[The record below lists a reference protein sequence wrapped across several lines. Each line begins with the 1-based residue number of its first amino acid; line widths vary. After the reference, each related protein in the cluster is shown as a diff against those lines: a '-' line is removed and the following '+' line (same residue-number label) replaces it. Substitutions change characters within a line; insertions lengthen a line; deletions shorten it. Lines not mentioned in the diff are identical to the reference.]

1 MVLSIPYSEEFEK
14 AVIVAILTDPRI
26 LSKVQGILAPEDFYR
41 EDHKEIF
48 RVITDIG
55 VDNIDSLTIED
66 RLRDKTKDYFKTLV
80 EDSDKMLPSLSN
92 ATFYAESI
100 KAKSKLRS
108 GIDLGQK
115 IIASCYQPTADA
127 EAVLADLE
135 QMFSEFIQ
143 KRVIDTENTSTKEQF
158 KEFVNNLVN
167 RVNDTSGTRSGFYDL
182 DLILHR
188 LEGLIILAARPG
200 MGKTALA
207 INIARNVAQ
216 TKPVLFFS
224 LEQAKEQIFERMLA
238 AESEVSLE
246 EIKTGSF
253 IGDRMVKLSVDTGR
267 DSLLKVMEHLHVD
280 DTPSVNTSYI
290 ASVTRQKMFEWGS
303 IGLIVVDYLHIMSLP
318 EGNKVDT
325 LGDAVKQLRALGKE
339 LDCPV
344 LLLSQLSRQTESDER
359 SKVKR
364 RPRMSDLRSSG
375 EIEQSADVVLF
386 IYRDSYYQE
395 PGLTPDVDNAEIIVS
410 KQRNGRQG
418 IVPIR
423 WYPAFTKF
431 KNL

>member
-1 MVLSIPYSEEFEK
+1 MNTIPFSEEFEK
-14 AVIVAILTDPRI
+14 AVIVAVLTDPRI
-26 LSKVQGILAPEDFYR
+26 LSKIQGTLAPEDFYK
-41 EDHKEIF
+41 EAHKEIF
-48 RVITDIG
+48 RVIIDIE

-66 RLRDKTKDYFKTLV
+66 RLSEKTKEYFKTLV
-80 EDSDKMLPSLSN
+80 EDSDRMLPSLSN
-92 ATFYAESI
+92 AVFYAESI
-100 KAKSKLRS
+100 KAKSKLRN

-115 IIASCYQPTADA
+115 IIASCYQPSVDADV
-127 EAVLADLE
+127 VLADLE
-135 QMFSEFIQ
+135 QMFSEFIH
-143 KRVIDTENTSTKEQF
+143 KRVHETERESTKEQF
-158 KEFVNNLVN
+158 KEFFENLGHRIKDDIGVK
-167 RVNDTSGTRSGFYDL
+167 SGFYDL

-200 MGKTALA
+200 MGKTAMA

-238 AESEVSLE
+238 AESEISLE

-253 IGDRMVKLSVDTGR
+253 IGDTMTKVAVQTGNE
-267 DSLLKVMEHLHVD
+267 SLLKVMDNLHVD
-280 DTPSVNTSYI
+280 DTPSVSSGYI
-290 ASVTRQKMFEWGS
+290 SSVTRQKMFEWGN

-395 PGLTPDVDNAEIIVS
+395 PGLTPDVDTAEIIVS

-423 WYPAFTKF
+423 WYPPFTKF